1 MVQPLWT
8 TVWKFLKKLKM
19 ELQYDPAIPE
29 YISKKIKNTNSRN
42 TFSPMFIAALFIVA
56 KFGSNPSV
64 HQQMNGQRRCGMCIC
79 MYMYIHIYI
88 YLNAHTHNGMLFIH
102 KKNEMLPFATT
113 WIELEGITLSKICQR
128 QIYI

>member
-1 MVQPLWT
+1 MIQQVLSTYQ
-8 TVWKFLKKLKM
+8 
-19 ELQYDPAIPE
+19 
-29 YISKKIKNTNSRN
+29 KKIKNTNSRN

-102 KKNEMLPFATT
+102 KKNEILPFATT